1 MERDHPGVTQELPR
15 KLPPTG
21 DKETQSHLSQKRY
34 DRLALE
40 RERRVSRDHQG
51 GARGIAADMAL
62 GFAAEGVH
70 LAVCAC
76 TKADVEAKVKEIA
89 RATGAKV
96 IGVPGGLDPQYL
108 RRGKRKNRQGT
119 ALSPRKSPSPLVPVG
134 SRWSVCSADFP
145 S

>member
-1 MERDHPGVTQELPR
+1 LERDHPGVTQELPR

-96 IGVPGGLDPQYL
+96 IGVPGGLEPQYL
-108 RRGKRKNRQGT
+108 RRGKRKRSASNPNRYE
-119 ALSPRKSPSPLVPVG
+119 AFMKSSDRDKPTGNGPLA
-134 SRWSVCSADFP
+134 S
-145 S
+145 